1 MDAGLGG
8 MVTLLG
14 TSTNVGVNM
23 REDGCECDCIWL
35 LCAFIMHKLH
45 AMCHLAIARTMWY
58 AIASVVPHQSSRMS
72 HTHTGAVNKSVHS
85 KPG

>member
-45 AMCHLAIARTMWY
+45 AVCHLAIARTMCY
-58 AIASVVPHQSSRMS
+58 AIASVVPGVPHPSDVS
-72 HTHTGAVNKSVHS
+72 HSHWSCE
-85 KPG
+85 